1 MCGIAG
7 AYQQV
12 DGEEATETMGRC
24 LDHRGPDEEG
34 SFSYTDERVDVHFA
48 HRRLSII
55 DLRHGQQPLVKRPFA
70 LCYNGELYNYREIRA
85 ELAAERCRASPPP
98 LTPRSSSRH
107 GDAGDPDACEGS
119 GACSPSLC
127 STKRPAPSSSPAT
140 SSGSSPCTTSGART
154 VSCSL
159 PSSRRW

>member
-12 DGEEATETMGRC
+12 DGEALTELMGRC

-34 SFSYTDERVDVHFA
+34 AFSFTDARVHVQFA

-55 DLRHGQQPLVKRPFA
+55 DLRHGQQPLVKSPLV

-85 ELAAERCRASPPP
+85 ELIGGGASFATTSDTEVVLEAWRRWGPGC
-98 LTPRSSSRH
+98 LRRFRGMFAFALLDQTTGSLFL
-107 GDAGDPDACEGS
+107 AGI
-119 GACSPSLC
+119 
-127 STKRPAPSSSPAT
+127 T
-140 SSGSSPCTTSGART
+140 SGSSRCTTSAART
-154 VSCSL
+154 AWCSP
-159 PSSRRW
+159 PS

>member
-1 MCGIAG
+1 MHA
-7 AYQQV
+7 
-12 DGEEATETMGRC
+12 ATEKMGRC
-24 LDHRGPDEEG
+24 LDHRGPDEAG

-55 DLRHGQQPLVKRPFA
+55 DLQHGQQPLVKRPFV

-85 ELAAERCRASPPP
+85 ELVAGGARSSPPP
-98 LTPRSSSRH
+98 LTPKSSSRR
-107 GDAGDPDACEGS
+107 GVAGDLNVCDGS
-119 GACSPSLC
+119 EACSRLPC
-127 STKRPAPSSSPAT
+127 SIKRLALSSSLAT
-140 SSGSSPCTTSGART
+140 SSGSSPCTTFVART